1 MNTKLMN
8 SKNSKTFGS
17 HRLILNL
24 SNEINL
30 KRSDK
35 NIAISNLSIY
45 HARKNIKTYENNKFK
60 YSLRHVMINLNYLMN
75 NIPYQILKT
84 ILIITSKSIKP

>member
-1 MNTKLMN
+1 MNTTLIN
-8 SKNSKTFGS
+8 SKNSKTFGP

-30 KRSDK
+30 KKCDK

-45 HARKNIKTYENNKFK
+45 
-60 YSLRHVMINLNYLMN
+60 
-75 NIPYQILKT
+75 
-84 ILIITSKSIKP
+84 